1 MNDSLLEEL
10 SSEIDSTIIDLIEK
24 YKSHPLNIS
33 SIILARLVIMNN
45 IAGSGDDF
53 KMLLA
58 SIVSND
64 HFDSNEFANKIH

>member
-45 IAGSGDDF
+45 ISGSGDDF

-64 HFDSNEFANKIH
+64 HFDSNEFSNKIH

>member
-10 SSEIDSTIIDLIEK
+10 SSEIDSTIIDLLEK

-53 KMLLA
+53 KMLLT

>member
-10 SSEIDSTIIDLIEK
+10 SNEIDSTIIDLIEK

>member
-45 IAGSGDDF
+45 IAGSSDDF